1 MGDKDSIGGRWT
13 AHDDN
18 NEDLV
23 YSLYYR
29 GDGETQ
35 WKPLTKEKLTD
46 KFYSFDSDLLP
57 DGGYTIK
64 VIVSDAPSHSPEDAL
79 TSEKESTRFEVDNTP
94 PQVEDFTPAFLTD
107 NGGAIPVTFRPRD
120 GFSPIRRAEYSL
132 DASDWQFLEPV
143 GKISCSKTQNY
154 NFSISLSASS
164 SAWGHA
170 C

>member
-79 TSEKESTRFEVDNTP
+79 TAEKEITRFEVDNTP
-94 PQVEDFTPAFLTD
+94 PQVEDLNAAFLTD
-107 NGGAIPVTFRPRD
+107 NGGEIHITFPARHRITPTR
-120 GFSPIRRAEYSL
+120 
-132 DASDWQFLEPV
+132 QV
-143 GKISCSKTQNY
+143 Q
-154 NFSISLSASS
+154 
-164 SAWGHA
+164 
-170 C
+170 

>member
-79 TSEKESTRFEVDNTP
+79 TAEKESTRFEVDNTP
-94 PQVEDFTPAFLTD
+94 PQVEDLNAAFLTD
-107 NGGAIPVTFRPRD
+107 NGGEIHVTFPSRD
-120 GFSPIRRAEYSL
+120 RFSPIRRAGDSL
-132 DASDWQFLEPV
+132 DARRWQFFQPR
-143 GKISCSKTQNY
+143 GKISASK
-154 NFSISLSASS
+154 
-164 SAWGHA
+164 
-170 C
+170 